1 MSASDPPP
9 PWLRGGG
16 SRFATTRWSV
26 VAAAGKSPS
35 PQSRR
40 ALEELCASY
49 WYPLYVFTR
58 RRRHAAAEAQDL
70 VQGFFA
76 ELLEK
81 GTLAA
86 ADEERGRFRTF
97 LLAVYQRFL
106 GHERERARARK
117 RGGGRRIV
125 SFDATDAEDRY
136 RREPFHELT
145 PERIYERRYALTL
158 LDRVLAR
165 LESDFA
171 SRGRGELF
179 ERLKPTLTGG
189 DATRYADLA
198 AELGMSPGAVKVAVH
213 RLRRQYRDALREEI
227 AQTVDGPEEI
237 DDELNRLLEALRVD
251 S

>member
-1 MSASDPPP
+1 
-9 PWLRGGG
+9 
-16 SRFATTRWSV
+16 
-26 VAAAGKSPS
+26 VAAAGHSPS

-58 RRRHAAAEAQDL
+58 RRGHAADEAQDL

-76 ELLEK
+76 YLLEK
-81 GTLAA
+81 GTLAT
-86 ADEERGRFRTF
+86 ADEARGRFRTF

-106 GHERERARARK
+106 SHERERDRARK
-117 RGGGRRIV
+117 RGGDRRIV
-125 SFDATDAEDRY
+125 SIDAADAEDRY

-165 LESDFA
+165 LESDFVN
-171 SRGRGELF
+171 RGRGELF
-179 ERLKPTLTGG
+179 DRLKPTLTGG
-189 DATRYADLA
+189 DATGYADLA
-198 AELGMSPGAVKVAVH
+198 AGLGMSPGAVKVAVH

>member
-1 MSASDPPP
+1 
-9 PWLRGGG
+9 
-16 SRFATTRWSV
+16 

-40 ALEELCASY
+40 ALEELCAGC

-58 RRRHAAAEAQDL
+58 RRGHAADEAQDL

-76 ELLEK
+76 YLLEK
-81 GTLAA
+81 GTLAT
-86 ADEERGRFRTF
+86 ADEARGRFRTF

-106 GHERERARARK
+106 SHERERDRARK
-117 RGGGRRIV
+117 RGGDRRIV
-125 SFDATDAEDRY
+125 SIDAADAEDRY

-165 LESDFA
+165 LEADFVN
-171 SRGRGELF
+171 RGRGELF

-189 DATRYADLA
+189 DGTAYADLA
-198 AELGMSPGAVKVAVH
+198 AALGMSPGAVKVAVH

-237 DDELNRLLEALRVD
+237 DDELNRLLEALRD
-251 S
+251 DD